1 MFDVEFAYAFT
12 AGMVATVNP
21 CGFAM
26 LPAYL
31 GFFLGTDDE
40 ERDTLGS
47 LLRGLFVGVSVS
59 AGFMLLFAV
68 AGTLVA
74 WTSVGVGHIS
84 PWLTVV
90 IGLVLAVGGIAIAA
104 GWTPAILLPRLNRGG
119 RDRTLWSMF
128 LFGLSYAVASL
139 SCTLP
144 VFSTVVVTTFSRT
157 SFAGG
162 IATFLVYG
170 LGMAMVLILLTLT
183 LAVARRGFVTALR
196 RLLPH
201 MQRISGAIMAVVGV
215 YLVWWGV
222 YEIRMLQRDEWQR
235 GAGPVDVVT
244 GWSTSLQNLLA
255 DLDAVTVALVIGLV
269 IAVIILAAL
278 VRADRRARHTG
289 GSPPS

>member
-31 GFFLGTDDE
+31 GFFLGTDDD

-47 LLRGLFVGVSVS
+47 LLRGLLVGVTVS
-59 AGFMLLFAV
+59 AGFMLLFAL
-68 AGTLVA
+68 AGALVA

-90 IGLVLAVGGIAIAA
+90 IGAILGIGGIAIAA
-104 GWTPAILLPRLNRGG
+104 GWTPSILLPRLDRGG

-170 LGMAMVLILLTLT
+170 LGMAMVLIVLTLT

-201 MQRISGAIMAVVGV
+201 MQRISGVIMAVVGV

-222 YEIRMLQRDEWQR
+222 YEIRMLRRDEWQR

-244 GWSTSLQNLLA
+244 GWSTSLQNHLA
-255 DLDAVTVALVIGLV
+255 DLDAVTVALVSGLV
-269 IAVIILAAL
+269 IALIVLAAL
-278 VRADRRARHTG
+278 LRADRRARHPDGT
-289 GSPPS
+289 

>member
-1 MFDVEFAYAFT
+1 MFDIEFAYAFT

-31 GFFLGTDDE
+31 GFFLGTDDD

-47 LLRGLFVGVSVS
+47 LLRGLLVGVTVS
-59 AGFMLLFAV
+59 AGFMLLFAL
-68 AGTLVA
+68 AGALVA

-90 IGLVLAVGGIAIAA
+90 IGAILGIGGIAIAA
-104 GWTPAILLPRLNRGG
+104 GWTPSILLPRLDRGG

-170 LGMAMVLILLTLT
+170 LGMAMVLIVLTLT

-201 MQRISGAIMAVVGV
+201 MQRISGVIMAVVGV

-222 YEIRMLQRDEWQR
+222 YEIRMLRRDEWQR

-244 GWSTSLQNLLA
+244 GWSTSLQNHLA
-255 DLDAVTVALVIGLV
+255 DLDAVTVALVSGLV
-269 IAVIILAAL
+269 IALIVLAAL
-278 VRADRRARHTG
+278 LRADRRARHPDGT
-289 GSPPS
+289 